1 MAAASQAAGRSLEA
15 VLLDAGVP
23 SSVLG
28 TVQQVSSSVGGFTCG
43 VQTASGADQP
53 APALLTLAPGRPDSC
68 FLQPTTCLCCLFPAH
83 HTQRA
88 PELSCISVQERVE
101 PLLQF
106 LQSLALQPEDLRVM
120 LLRCPRLLS
129 FSTQRQVLPVV
140 TFLRED
146 LHFDEQQVASVVKR
160 FPGILG

>member
-1 MAAASQAAGRSLEA
+1 LTPTS
-15 VLLDAGVP
+15 
-23 SSVLG
+23 
-28 TVQQVSSSVGGFTCG
+28 GGSAFYST
-43 VQTASGADQP
+43 
-53 APALLTLAPGRPDSC
+53 C
-68 FLQPTTCLCCLFPAH
+68 FLQLTTCLCPVPANTPH

-146 LHFDEQQVASVVKR
+146 LGFDEQQVANVVKR